1 MNRLGLLD
9 FLVAR
14 GPELWDRT
22 FEHLALTGISTGMAV
37 LLGVPLGVWILR
49 AERVRGAVLGGA
61 SVVQTIPSLAML
73 AFLLPFLG
81 IGARPA
87 IVALTLYALLPI
99 VRNTYTGLSSVPPAL
114 REAAFGLGFTRRQRL
129 WLVELPLALPVVVA
143 GVRTAAVIGVGIATL
158 AAFIGAG
165 GLGDFINRG
174 LALNDA
180 RLVLLGALP
189 SAVLALL
196 IDRAIGIAEA
206 WLRAGRRPPRLAAR
220 TLAFAALLALLAVG
234 LGLLAVAEKR
244 AATSGTLAM
253 SGGAVSVQ
261 GVTN

>member
-22 FEHLALTGISTGMAV
+22 FEHLALTGLSTGMAV

-49 AERVRGAVLGGA
+49 AERLRGAVLGGA
-61 SVVQTIPSLAML
+61 AVVQTIPSLAML

-81 IGARPA
+81 IGAQPA

-114 REAAFGLGFTRRQRL
+114 REAASGLGFTRRQQL
-129 WLVELPLALPVVVA
+129 WIVELPLALPIVVA

-220 TLAFAALLALLAVG
+220 TVAFAALLALLAVG
-234 LGLLAVAEKR
+234 LGLLA
-244 AATSGTLAM
+244 
-253 SGGAVSVQ
+253 SGGRVH
-261 GVTN
+261 GVTS

>member
-1 MNRLGLLD
+1 M
-9 FLVAR
+9 
-14 GPELWDRT
+14 
-22 FEHLALTGISTGMAV
+22 

-49 AERVRGAVLGGA
+49 AERLRGAVLGGA

-81 IGARPA
+81 IGAQPA

-114 REAAFGLGFTRRQRL
+114 REAASGLGFTRRQRL
-129 WLVELPLALPVVVA
+129 WIVELPLALPIVVA

-220 TLAFAALLALLAVG
+220 TVAFAALLALLAVG
-234 LGLLAVAEKR
+234 LGLLADG
-244 AATSGTLAM
+244 SG
-253 SGGAVSVQ
+253 VR